1 LVDPRELRNALSS
14 LNTLSSHVTRR
25 LDITY
30 YSVLEKLGVLQ
41 NTIASLTELAQMTRL
56 LNEEFGTESEK
67 VVKDIGASLDGFH
80 GFTTQ
85 QRQIEELSERVKAGR
100 DKVNT
105 LRTRVDLV
113 RDRVEGWERAE
124 GEWQDR
130 TRKRMRVL
138 WILMSV
144 AAAVFVALSIFRY
157 TPVGSP
163 GLEILTRLN
172 VSDIVGSVPEPEPR
186 KETWTLKKTVMNAL
200 ENMSSCD
207 MGEEPLE
214 EDPRL
219 RLFDEL

>member
-1 LVDPRELRNALSS
+1 MVDPRELRNALSS

-80 GFTTQ
+80 GFATQ

-163 GLEILTRLN
+163 GLEILTGLN

-186 KETWTLKKTVMNAL
+186 NETWTLKKTVMNAL

>member
-67 VVKDIGASLDGFH
+67 VVKDIRVSLDGFH

-186 KETWTLKKTVMNAL
+186 NETWTLKKTVMNAL

>member
-67 VVKDIGASLDGFH
+67 VVKDIRVSLDGFH